1 MMLKL
6 RPLVVVTGT
15 IHVEGGAT
23 SKRRAPAPAV
33 RNGHGKKRVA
43 AKTAVVTE
51 ELHVTDDRGRAN
63 SIIVTFSRAL
73 RKLTILR
80 VPHGLLIDPAD
91 LPALQ
96 ELSRRLTMKTIEFNA
111 SAKTAEITNC
121 WIIEPLQGVRRA
133 AVEGWVARRL
143 AKGDKKAVA
152 ARAALQAPSAA
163 PAAPAPPAP
172 PAPAAAAVEAPAAP
186 EPAAEPPDGA

>member
-23 SKRRAPAPAV
+23 SKRRAPAPA
-33 RNGHGKKRVA
+33 RSNGAGKRKSTT
-43 AKTAVVTE
+43 KTAVVTE
-51 ELHVTDDRGRAN
+51 ELQVTDDRGRAN

-80 VPHGLLIDPAD
+80 VPHGLLIDPAN

-96 ELSRRLTMKTIEFNA
+96 ELSRRLTMKTIEFNR

-121 WIIEPLQGVRRA
+121 WIIEPLQGTRRA

-143 AKGDKKAVA
+143 AKGDKKALA
-152 ARAALQAPSAA
+152 AKAALQVPSAT
-163 PAAPAPPAP
+163 PAEPPP
-172 PAPAAAAVEAPAAP
+172 PPP
-186 EPAAEPPDGA
+186 PAAEPEAPPEPVEPPTEPEPTPAT